1 MIRRLFW
8 LILGAVLGVTGYRRL
23 TMLVRSWSP
32 AARAGQLSGFVSD
45 VREGM
50 ALYKER
56 HPRPGGSHT
65 DERTGER
72 TGAGTSSDNGEP
84 TGGGTSS
91 HNGER
96 TGAGTNWPNGTGFH
110 TDDAKDGS

>member
-56 HPRPGGSHT
+56 HPRPGGSHN
-65 DERTGER
+65 GER
-72 TGAGTSSDNGEP
+72 TGAGTSSHTGER
-84 TGGGTSS
+84 TGTSS
-91 HNGER
+91 QNGER
-96 TGAGTNWPNGTGFH
+96 EGAGTNWPNGTRFH